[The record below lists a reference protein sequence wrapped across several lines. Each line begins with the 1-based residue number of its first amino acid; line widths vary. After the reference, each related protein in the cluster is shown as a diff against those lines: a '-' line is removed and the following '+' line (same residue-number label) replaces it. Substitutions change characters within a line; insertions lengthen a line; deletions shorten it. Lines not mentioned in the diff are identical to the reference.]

1 LVTTGGIWMI
11 NVFISHNYKDK
22 PIARKISKEL
32 SKYGIKPWI
41 DESEIKLGDSLIEKI
56 RDGLDHMDFLIALI
70 SENSVHSEWV
80 KKELDIAMNSEI
92 GGKRVITIPILS
104 GKCELPGFL
113 KGKLYADMST
123 ARKYNENISA
133 LIKRFDISE
142 IEDDKNEFTEY
153 KLNAVQVIEKIENI
167 QNENEFIEFL
177 ESFGYSERSLFYR
190 DTFIQAVNNLLEDK
204 KISLDILVSLID
216 ICKYCPDDVI
226 IKLNLTQLLNRKEDQ
241 VLESIIKV
249 LEKTKS
255 LKIQQKKIL
264 QILKLCKNQDLKK
277 SIWSYFLNEQLDIDI
292 AQELWEFIQEQ
303 LEDNHDSKIIMCMC
317 KLYNQLSADEIFEEW
332 YTLWNKAN
340 ENEKHNLVNILC
352 QYGFQ
357 SEGVFLISP
366 KLRYNIKKVLFDS
379 FGESDTYN
387 ANLMIA
393 LLTGAGNLVKSNK
406 ELWDKLIL
414 LNEYSILLTLE
425 TLRDEYNIAYIFNSI
440 DDVDALKKFTNST
453 NKEIKKVAL
462 EVIAEIN
469 LKESLE
475 TISNTEDFLIQYY
488 NASSLLY
495 TILKESNVEEYKEL
509 FLTVKE
515 KIADGYYGQIEKNL
529 IIIGDYLLG
538 NIDLDN
544 LIDNIEMKPEQNQ
557 ISRHD
562 TMKKVKLLTEKLQ
575 LLIEK
580 CNGNQKKK
588 LQELVRVGEKVYSN
602 Y

>member
-1 LVTTGGIWMI
+1 MI

-22 PIARKISKEL
+22 PMARKIAKEL
-32 SKYGIKPWI
+32 NKYGIKPWI

-56 RDGLDHMDFLIALI
+56 RDGLDNMDFLIALI

-92 GGKRVITIPILS
+92 EGKRVITIPILA

-123 ARKYNENISA
+123 VRKYNENISA
-133 LIKRFDISE
+133 LIKCFDISV

-153 KLNAVQVIEKIENI
+153 KLNAVQVLDKIENI

-190 DTFIQAVNNLLEDK
+190 DTFIQAINNLFEDNK
-204 KISLDILVSLID
+204 VSFDILISLID
-216 ICKYCPDDVI
+216 ICKYCPDDII
-226 IKLNLTQLLNRKEDQ
+226 IKLNLTQLLNRKENQ
-241 VLESIIKV
+241 ILQSIIKV

-264 QILKLCKNQDLKK
+264 QILKLCETQDLEK
-277 SIWSYFLNEQLDIDI
+277 SIWNYFLNVQLDIDI
-292 AQELWEFIQEQ
+292 AQDLWEFIQQ
-303 LEDNHDSKIIMCMC
+303 RLEDNHDNKMIMCMC
-317 KLYNQLSADEIFEEW
+317 KLYNQLSTDEIFEEW
-332 YTLWNKAN
+332 YALWIKSS
-340 ENEKHNLVNILC
+340 EKEKQNLVNILC
-352 QYGFQ
+352 LYGFQ

-366 KLRYNIKKVLFDS
+366 KLRHDIKKVLFDS
-379 FGESDTYN
+379 FAESDTNN

-393 LLTGAGNLVKSNK
+393 LLTGAGNLVESNK
-406 ELWDKLIL
+406 ELWDKLMQL
-414 LNEYSILLTLE
+414 DDYSILLTLE

-440 DDVDALKKFTNST
+440 DDVDALEKFADSN
-453 NKEIKKVAL
+453 NKNIRKVAL

-469 LKESLE
+469 MKESLE
-475 TISNTEDFLIQYY
+475 IISNTEEFLIQHY

-495 TILKESNVEEYKEL
+495 TILKESNIEEYKEL
-509 FLTVKE
+509 FFAVKV
-515 KIADGYYGQIEKNL
+515 KIMDGYYGQIERDL

-538 NIDLDN
+538 NIDLDS
-544 LIDNIEMKPEQNQ
+544 LIDNIKIKSEQNQ
-557 ISRHD
+557 IFRHD
-562 TMKKVKLLTEKLQ
+562 TLKKIKLLIEELQ

-588 LQELVRVGEKVYSN
+588 IQVLIREGEELYNKR
-602 Y
+602 